1 MGQMTRPDPASCFA
15 VLLLLTLSAFLFEVL
30 TLLVF
35 DLGHKS
41 QPATASLDLVSSY
54 AISFQPL
61 PKYFT
66 QNAVHI
72 TVQWLEFSVI
82 VECKTNVHALHWKWR
97 HVSKISSTTPLD
109 APLAKI
115 SDVVDG
121 NYEAG
126 FYKSVSALQVTACQQ
141 NFSCQSAT
149 TSPPPPPKNT

>member
-1 MGQMTRPDPASCFA
+1 MLCNFVVVNFIS
-15 VLLLLTLSAFLFEVL
+15 FLVWGVDFVGL
-30 TLLVF
+30 W
-35 DLGHKS
+35 LGAQVS
-41 QPATASLDLVSSY
+41 GSNGESWPGLVSSY

-72 TVQWLEFSVI
+72 TAQWLEFSVI
-82 VECKTNVHALHWKWR
+82 VECKTNIQTLHWKLR
-97 HVSKISSTTPLD
+97 HVSKILSTTPA
-109 APLAKI
+109 APLHPPKI

-141 NFSCQSAT
+141 NFSSHLAT
-149 TSPPPPPKNT
+149 NSPPPKKT